1 MAVECDDF
9 DVAIDI
15 VKQLKATDRN
25 RGELLSRLSTLKAI
39 TMQEDSFNGLVQDNI
54 IVGDCIRNCKKEI
67 LNKKYNSK

>member
-39 TMQEDSFNGLVQDNI
+39 TMQEDSFNGFVQDNI